1 MSYTLIDYFK
11 EFHSLKQKH
20 NLSANAQAC
29 YFSILG
35 EFNAARFPERLS
47 ISDRELKTLAGLK
60 SVATAHDAKRIL
72 KNLNL
77 IDFQSGRGAQG
88 TTWYRL
94 CTAHLPNINR
104 TLTEHSPNIKRTLSE
119 HSSRCNT
126 SLSID
131 DREDVKT
138 LDEKTTTT
146 TTTTAR
152 ARDTYV
158 IDNIIEYWEESRFG
172 RLDFELISELDL
184 LVKKYGEEEVKAAMN
199 AAKRANGK
207 PQGVSFDFFKAVL
220 ENRLKPKKPK
230 GAVSD
235 ENRIEEEDPRA
246 KWQFSD

>member
-35 EFNAARFPERLS
+35 EFNAARFPEQLS

-94 CTAHLPNINR
+94 CTEHLPNINR
-104 TLTEHSPNIKRTLSE
+104 TLTEHSPNIKRTFGAVPYIRAS
-119 HSSRCNT
+119 
-126 SLSID
+126 
-131 DREDVKT
+131 EDVKT
-138 LDEKTTTT
+138 KDVKTNSSTA
-146 TTTTAR
+146 TAR

-158 IDNIIEYWEESRFG
+158 IDNIIEYWEELRFG

-220 ENRLKPKKPK
+220 ENRLNPKKTK

-235 ENRIEEEDPRA
+235 ENRIEEDPRA